1 MIHNVTHNTI
11 HSRDEEVLNYVR
23 TNKLVSVIDIGAA
36 RNSWSSSITTA
47 IVDIVPYDTDKKLF
61 TGNINYFDVWQE
73 LLAYVEEHG
82 KFDFCICTHTL
93 EDISNPGMVAS
104 MFNKIAKAGFV
115 SFPSKY
121 RELIR
126 VRSFYGWMHH
136 RWIFNHE
143 GDKVIGYPK
152 LAFTEHLNYLGDIG
166 KDDFSI
172 EELSFFWKDNCDLEI
187 VSNDYFE
194 SEDFMIQIYKNLTK

>member
-1 MIHNVTHNTI
+1 MIHDVTHNKI
-11 HSRDEEVLNYVR
+11 HSRDKEVLNYIQA
-23 TNKLVSVIDIGAA
+23 NKLTSVIDIGAA
-36 RNSWSSSITTA
+36 RNSWSSSVTTA

-61 TGNINYFDVWQE
+61 SGNINYFDVWQE

-93 EDISNPGMVAS
+93 EDISNPGLVAS
-104 MFNKIAKAGFV
+104 MFSRIAKAGFV
-115 SFPSKY
+115 AFPSKY
-121 RELIR
+121 RELVR
-126 VRSFYGWMHH
+126 VRPFYGWMHH

-152 LAFTEHLNYLGDIG
+152 LAFTEYLDYLKQVG
-166 KDDFSI
+166 KDDDSI
-172 EELSFFWKDNCDLEI
+172 EELSFFWKDTCDLEI

-194 SEDFMIQIYKNLTK
+194 SENFMVEIFENLTK